1 MMQILEKSGSYI
13 FVLSTTIIRSFSER
27 YNTYGWYVKYNLT
40 LDILKIILLNDLS
53 LRCLIHIL
61 LLHNTSCLCSQVPIR
76 NSYIFCDK
84 SCVLS
89 DGTKCACHCH
99 WNMKRTVVL
108 QLTLNPRCFI
118 FILSSRCHKIISR
131 SW

>member
-1 MMQILEKSGSYI
+1 MICYFGYIMMQILEKSGSYI

-84 SCVLS
+84 SCVLKMCLS
-89 DGTKCACHCH
+89 LSLEHEENSCVTVNTKP
-99 WNMKRTVVL
+99 KV
-108 QLTLNPRCFI
+108 PYFYFI
-118 FILSSRCHKIISR
+118 IQMP
-131 SW
+131 